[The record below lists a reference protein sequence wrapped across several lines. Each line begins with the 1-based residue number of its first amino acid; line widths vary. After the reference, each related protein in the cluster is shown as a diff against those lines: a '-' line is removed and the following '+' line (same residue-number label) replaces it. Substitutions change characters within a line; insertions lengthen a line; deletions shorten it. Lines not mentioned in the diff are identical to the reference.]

1 MNNIILLIFSLIVI
15 FLLVFYDSFFN
26 DQKVRE
32 IVMIGDLNH
41 VNNKKIS
48 NTLNKLIGEKLYQ
61 VSLIAIKKELEE
73 DPWLDT
79 AQVIIR
85 KPDVLVVRLAEFS
98 PVYLWNNKS
107 YIDKNG
113 NKMIPRSYPIK
124 KILKLS
130 SNVSSSNEVHNL
142 YRDIQSILSKINL
155 NVVEIHRDL
164 NLVKIKTDKYNFTVN
179 HDVVER
185 KLTEFTAI
193 YDQFTSNIK
202 NNFDPKNI
210 DLRYPT
216 GFAVQ

>member
-1 MNNIILLIFSLIVI
+1 MKNIVLLIFSLMVVFI
-15 FLLVFYDSFFN
+15 LVSYDSFFN
-26 DQKVRE
+26 DQKVKE
-32 IVMIGDLNH
+32 IVMIGNLNH
-41 VNNKKIS
+41 ANNKKIS

-61 VSLIAIKKELEE
+61 VSLTNIKGELEE

-85 KPDVLVVRLAEFS
+85 KPDALVVRLIEFS
-98 PVYLWNNKS
+98 PIYLWNDKV

-124 KILKLS
+124 KILKLR
-130 SNVSSSNEVHNL
+130 SNVSSSSEAHNL
-142 YRDIQSILSKINL
+142 YQDIQDILSKINL
-155 NVVEIHRDL
+155 NVVEIHQDL
-164 NLVKIKTDKYNFTVN
+164 DLVKIKTDKYNFTVK

>member
-1 MNNIILLIFSLIVI
+1 MKNIILLIFSLMVVFI
-15 FLLVFYDSFFN
+15 LVSYDSFFN
-26 DQKVRE
+26 DQKVKE
-32 IVMIGDLNH
+32 IVMIGNLNH
-41 VNNKKIS
+41 ANNKKIS
-48 NTLNKLIGEKLYQ
+48 STLNKLIGEKLYQ
-61 VSLIAIKKELEE
+61 VSLTDIKQELEE

-85 KPDVLVVRLAEFS
+85 KPDVLVVRLIEFS
-98 PVYLWNNKS
+98 PIYLWNDKV

-113 NKMIPRSYPIK
+113 NEMIPRSYPIK
-124 KILKLS
+124 KILKLR
-130 SNVSSSNEVHNL
+130 SNVSSSNEAHNL
-142 YRDIQSILSKINL
+142 YQDIQDILSKINL

-164 NLVKIKTDKYNFTVN
+164 DLVKIKTDKYNFTVN
-179 HDVVER
+179 HDVLER

>member
-1 MNNIILLIFSLIVI
+1 MVVFILVS
-15 FLLVFYDSFFN
+15 YDSFFN
-26 DQKVRE
+26 DQKVKE
-32 IVMIGDLNH
+32 IVMIGNLNYA
-41 VNNKKIS
+41 NNKKIS
-48 NTLNKLIGEKLYQ
+48 STLNKLIGEKLYK
-61 VSLIAIKKELEE
+61 VSLTDIKEELEE

-85 KPDVLVVRLAEFS
+85 KPDVLVVRLIEFS
-98 PVYLWNNKS
+98 PIYLWNDKV

-124 KILKLS
+124 KILKLR
-130 SNVSSSNEVHNL
+130 SNVSSSSEAHNL
-142 YRDIQSILSKINL
+142 YQDIQDILSKINL
-155 NVVEIHRDL
+155 NVVAIHRDL
-164 NLVKIKTDKYNFTVN
+164 DLLKIKTDKYNFIVK

>member
-1 MNNIILLIFSLIVI
+1 MKNIILLIFSLIVFFI
-15 FLLVFYDSFFN
+15 LVSYNSFFN
-26 DQKVRE
+26 DQKVKE
-32 IVMIGDLNH
+32 IVMIGNLNH
-41 VNNKKIS
+41 ANNKKIS

-61 VSLIAIKKELEE
+61 VSLTNIKGELEE

-85 KPDVLVVRLAEFS
+85 KPDALVVRLIEFS
-98 PVYLWNNKS
+98 PIYLWNDKV

-130 SNVSSSNEVHNL
+130 SNVSSSNEAHNL
-142 YRDIQSILSKINL
+142 YQDIQDILSKINL
-155 NVVEIHRDL
+155 NVVAIHRDL
-164 NLVKIKTDKYNFTVN
+164 DLLKIKTDKYNFIVK

-185 KLTEFTAI
+185 KLTEFTDI
-193 YDQFTSNIK
+193 YDQFSSNIK

>member
-1 MNNIILLIFSLIVI
+1 MKNIILLIFSIIIVFTI
-15 FLLVFYDSFFN
+15 VSYDSFFN
-26 DQKVRE
+26 DQKVKE
-32 IVMIGDLNH
+32 IVMIGNLNH
-41 VNNKKIS
+41 ANNKKIS
-48 NTLNKLIGEKLYQ
+48 NTLKKLIGEKLYQ
-61 VSLIAIKKELEE
+61 VSLTDIKEELEE

-85 KPDVLVVRLAEFS
+85 KPDVLVVRLIEFS
-98 PVYLWNNKS
+98 PIYLWNDKV

-124 KILKLS
+124 KILKLR
-130 SNVSSSNEVHNL
+130 SNVSSSSEAHNL
-142 YRDIQSILSKINL
+142 YQDIQDILSRINL
-155 NVVEIHRDL
+155 NVVEIHQDL
-164 NLVKIKTDKYNFTVN
+164 DLVKIKTDKYNFTVN

>member
-1 MNNIILLIFSLIVI
+1 MKNIILLIFSLLVV

-26 DQKVRE
+26 DQKIKE
-32 IVMIGDLNH
+32 IVMIGNPNY

-48 NTLNKLIGEKLYQ
+48 STLNKLIGQKLYQ
-61 VSLIAIKKELEE
+61 VSLTAIKRELEE

-85 KPDVLVVRLAEFS
+85 KPDILVVRLTEFS
-98 PVYLWNNKS
+98 PIYLWNNKV

-130 SNVSSSNEVHNL
+130 SNVSSPNEVYNL
-142 YRDIQSILSKINL
+142 YRVIQDILAKINI
-155 NVVEIHRDL
+155 NVLEIHQDL
-164 NLVKIKTDKYNFTVN
+164 ELIKIRTDKYNFIAN
-179 HDVVER
+179 HDVMER
-185 KLTEFTAI
+185 KLTEFTDI
-193 YDQFTSNIK
+193 YEQFSLNIK
-202 NNFDPKNI
+202 NNLAPKNI

>member
-1 MNNIILLIFSLIVI
+1 MKNIILLIFSLIIVFI
-15 FLLVFYDSFFN
+15 LVSYDSFFN
-26 DQKVRE
+26 DQKVKE
-32 IVMIGDLNH
+32 IVMMGNLNH
-41 VNNKKIS
+41 ANDKKIS

-61 VSLIAIKKELEE
+61 VSLTDIKEKLEE

-85 KPDVLVVRLAEFS
+85 KPDVLVVRLIEFS
-98 PVYLWNNKS
+98 PIYLWNDKV

-124 KILKLS
+124 KILKLR
-130 SNVSSSNEVHNL
+130 SNVSSSSEAHNL
-142 YRDIQSILSKINL
+142 YQDIQDILSKINL
-155 NVVEIHRDL
+155 NVVEIHQDL
-164 NLVKIKTDKYNFTVN
+164 DLVKIKTDKYNFTVN
-179 HDVVER
+179 HGVVER

>member
-1 MNNIILLIFSLIVI
+1 MKNIILLIFSLIIV
-15 FLLVFYDSFFN
+15 FTLVSYDSFFN
-26 DQKVRE
+26 DQKVKE
-32 IVMIGDLNH
+32 IVMIGNLNH
-41 VNNKKIS
+41 ANNKKIS
-48 NTLNKLIGEKLYQ
+48 NTLKKLIGEKLYQ
-61 VSLIAIKKELEE
+61 VSLTDIKEELEE

-85 KPDVLVVRLAEFS
+85 KPDVLVVRLIEFS
-98 PVYLWNNKS
+98 PIYLWNDKV

-124 KILKLS
+124 KILKLR
-130 SNVSSSNEVHNL
+130 SNVSSSSEAHNL
-142 YRDIQSILSKINL
+142 YQDIQDILSRINL
-155 NVVEIHRDL
+155 NVVEIHQDL
-164 NLVKIKTDKYNFTVN
+164 DLVKIKTDKYNFTVN

>member
-1 MNNIILLIFSLIVI
+1 MVVFILVS
-15 FLLVFYDSFFN
+15 YDSFFN
-26 DQKVRE
+26 DQKVKE
-32 IVMIGDLNH
+32 IVMIGNLNH
-41 VNNKKIS
+41 ANNKKIS

-61 VSLIAIKKELEE
+61 VSLTDIKDELEE

-85 KPDVLVVRLAEFS
+85 KPDVLVVRLIEFS
-98 PVYLWNNKS
+98 PIYLWNDKV

-124 KILKLS
+124 KILKLR
-130 SNVSSSNEVHNL
+130 SNVSSSSEAHNL
-142 YRDIQSILSKINL
+142 YQDIQDILSKINL

-164 NLVKIKTDKYNFTVN
+164 DLVKIKTDKYNFTVN
-179 HDVVER
+179 RDVAER

-193 YDQFTSNIK
+193 YVQFTSNIK

>member
-1 MNNIILLIFSLIVI
+1 MKNIILLIFSLIIVFI
-15 FLLVFYDSFFN
+15 LVSYDSFFN
-26 DQKVRE
+26 DQKVKE
-32 IVMIGDLNH
+32 IVMMGNLNYA
-41 VNNKKIS
+41 NDKKIS

-61 VSLIAIKKELEE
+61 VSLTDIKEELEE

-85 KPDVLVVRLAEFS
+85 KPDVLVGRQIEFS
-98 PVYLWNNKS
+98 PIYLWNDKV

-124 KILKLS
+124 KILKLR
-130 SNVSSSNEVHNL
+130 SNVSSSSEAHNL
-142 YRDIQSILSKINL
+142 YQDIQDILSKINL
-155 NVVEIHRDL
+155 NVVEIHQDL
-164 NLVKIKTDKYNFTVN
+164 DLVKIKTDKYNFTVN

>member
-1 MNNIILLIFSLIVI
+1 MVVFILVS
-15 FLLVFYDSFFN
+15 YDSFFN
-26 DQKVRE
+26 DQKVKE
-32 IVMIGDLNH
+32 IVMIGNLNH
-41 VNNKKIS
+41 ANNKKIS
-48 NTLNKLIGEKLYQ
+48 NILNKLIGEKLYQ
-61 VSLIAIKKELEE
+61 VSLTDIKEELEE

-85 KPDVLVVRLAEFS
+85 KPDVLVVRLIEFS
-98 PVYLWNNKS
+98 PVYLWNDKV

-113 NKMIPRSYPIK
+113 NKMTPLSYPIK

-130 SNVSSSNEVHNL
+130 SNVSSSNEAHNL
-142 YRDIQSILSKINL
+142 YQDIQDIFSNISL
-155 NVVEIHRDL
+155 NVVAIHRDL
-164 NLVKIKTDKYNFTVN
+164 DLLIIKTDKYNFTVN

-193 YDQFTSNIK
+193 YDQFSSNIK

>member
-1 MNNIILLIFSLIVI
+1 MKNIILLIFSLIIV
-15 FLLVFYDSFFN
+15 FTLVSYDSYFN
-26 DQKVRE
+26 DQKVKE
-32 IVMIGDLNH
+32 IVMIGNLNH
-41 VNNKKIS
+41 ANNKKIS

-61 VSLIAIKKELEE
+61 VSLTDIKEELEE

-85 KPDVLVVRLAEFS
+85 KPDVLVVRLIEFS
-98 PVYLWNNKS
+98 PIYLWNDKV

-124 KILKLS
+124 KILKLR
-130 SNVSSSNEVHNL
+130 SNVSSSSEAHNL
-142 YRDIQSILSKINL
+142 YQDIQDILSRINL
-155 NVVEIHRDL
+155 NVVEIHQDL
-164 NLVKIKTDKYNFTVN
+164 DLVKIKTDKYNFTVN

>member
-1 MNNIILLIFSLIVI
+1 MVVFILVS
-15 FLLVFYDSFFN
+15 YDSFFN
-26 DQKVRE
+26 DQKVKE
-32 IVMIGDLNH
+32 IVMIGNLNH
-41 VNNKKIS
+41 ANNKKIS
-48 NTLNKLIGEKLYQ
+48 NILNKLIGEKLYQ
-61 VSLIAIKKELEE
+61 VSLTDIKEELEE

-85 KPDVLVVRLAEFS
+85 KPDVLVVRLIEFS
-98 PVYLWNNKS
+98 PVYLWNDKV

-124 KILKLS
+124 KILKLR
-130 SNVSSSNEVHNL
+130 SNVSSSNEAHNL
-142 YRDIQSILSKINL
+142 YQDIQDIFSNISL
-155 NVVEIHRDL
+155 NVVAIHRDL
-164 NLVKIKTDKYNFTVN
+164 DLLIIKTDKYNFTVN

-193 YDQFTSNIK
+193 YDQFSSNIK

>member
-1 MNNIILLIFSLIVI
+1 MKNIILLIFSLIII
-15 FLLVFYDSFFN
+15 FLLVSYNSFFN
-26 DQKVRE
+26 DQKVKE

-85 KPDVLVVRLAEFS
+85 KPDTLVVRLTEFS
-98 PVYLWNNKS
+98 PIYLWNNKS

-130 SNVSSSNEVHNL
+130 SNVSSSNEAHNL
-142 YRDIQSILSKINL
+142 YQDIQDILSKINL
-155 NVVEIHRDL
+155 NVVEIHQDL
-164 NLVKIKTDKYNFTVN
+164 DLVKIKTDKYNFIAN
-179 HDVVER
+179 HDVMER

-193 YDQFTSNIK
+193 YDQFSSNIK

>member
-1 MNNIILLIFSLIVI
+1 MKNIILLIFSLIII
-15 FLLVFYDSFFN
+15 FLLVSYNSFFN
-26 DQKVRE
+26 DQKVKE

-48 NTLNKLIGEKLYQ
+48 NILNKLIGEKLYQ

-85 KPDVLVVRLAEFS
+85 KPDTLVVRLTEFS
-98 PVYLWNNKS
+98 PIYLWNNKV

-130 SNVSSSNEVHNL
+130 SNVSSPNEVYNL
-142 YRDIQSILSKINL
+142 YRVIQDILAKINI
-155 NVVEIHRDL
+155 NVLEIHQDL
-164 NLVKIKTDKYNFTVN
+164 ELIKIRTDKYNFIAN
-179 HDVVER
+179 HDVMER
-185 KLTEFTAI
+185 KLTEFTDI
-193 YDQFTSNIK
+193 YEQFSLNIK
-202 NNFDPKNI
+202 NNLAPKNI

>member
-1 MNNIILLIFSLIVI
+1 MKNIVLLIFSLIVI
-15 FLLVFYDSFFN
+15 FLLVFYNSFFN
-26 DQKVRE
+26 DQKVKE
-32 IVMIGDLNH
+32 IVMIGELNH

-85 KPDVLVVRLAEFS
+85 KPDVLVVRLTEFS

-113 NKMIPRSYPIK
+113 NKMIPQSYPIK

-130 SNVSSSNEVHNL
+130 SNLSSSNDMYNL
-142 YRDIQSILSKINL
+142 YQEIQDILSKINL
-155 NVVEIHRDL
+155 DVLAIHRDL
-164 NLVKIKTDKYNFTVN
+164 ELVKIKTDKYNFTVN

-210 DLRYPT
+210 DLRFLT
-216 GFAVQ
+216 GFAAQ

>member
-1 MNNIILLIFSLIVI
+1 MKNIVLLIFSLMVVFI
-15 FLLVFYDSFFN
+15 LVSYDSFFN
-26 DQKVRE
+26 DQKVKE
-32 IVMIGDLNH
+32 IVMIGNLNYA
-41 VNNKKIS
+41 NNKKIS
-48 NTLNKLIGEKLYQ
+48 STLNKLIGEKLYK
-61 VSLIAIKKELEE
+61 VSLTDIKEELEE

-85 KPDVLVVRLAEFS
+85 KPDVLVVRLIEFS
-98 PVYLWNNKS
+98 PVYLWNDKV

-124 KILKLS
+124 KILKLR
-130 SNVSSSNEVHNL
+130 SNVSSSNEAHNL
-142 YRDIQSILSKINL
+142 YQDIQDILSKINL
-155 NVVEIHRDL
+155 SVVEIHRDL
-164 NLVKIKTDKYNFTVN
+164 DLVKIKTDKYNFTVN

>member
-1 MNNIILLIFSLIVI
+1 MKNIILLIFSLIII
-15 FLLVFYDSFFN
+15 FLLVSYNSFFN
-26 DQKVRE
+26 DQKVKE

-85 KPDVLVVRLAEFS
+85 KPDTLVVRLTEFS
-98 PVYLWNNKS
+98 PIYLWNNKS

-113 NKMIPRSYPIK
+113 NKMIPLSYPIK

-130 SNVSSSNEVHNL
+130 SNVSSPNEVYNL
-142 YRDIQSILSKINL
+142 YRVIQDILAKINI
-155 NVVEIHRDL
+155 NVLEIHQDL
-164 NLVKIKTDKYNFTVN
+164 ELIKIRTDKYNFIAN
-179 HDVVER
+179 HDVMER
-185 KLTEFTAI
+185 KLTEFTDI
-193 YDQFTSNIK
+193 YEQFSLNIK
-202 NNFDPKNI
+202 NNLAPKNI

>member
-1 MNNIILLIFSLIVI
+1 M
-15 FLLVFYDSFFN
+15 
-26 DQKVRE
+26 
-32 IVMIGDLNH
+32 
-41 VNNKKIS
+41 
-48 NTLNKLIGEKLYQ
+48 NKLIGEKLYQ
-61 VSLIAIKKELEE
+61 VSLTDIKEELEE

-85 KPDVLVVRLAEFS
+85 KPDVLVVRLIEFS
-98 PVYLWNNKS
+98 PVYLWNDKV

-124 KILKLS
+124 KILKLR
-130 SNVSSSNEVHNL
+130 SNVSSSNEAHNL
-142 YRDIQSILSKINL
+142 YQDIQDILSKINL
-155 NVVEIHRDL
+155 NLVEIHRDL
-164 NLVKIKTDKYNFTVN
+164 DLVKIKTDKYNFTVN
-179 HDVVER
+179 HEVLER

-193 YDQFTSNIK
+193 YDQYTSNIK

>member
-1 MNNIILLIFSLIVI
+1 MKNIILLIFSLMVFFI
-15 FLLVFYDSFFN
+15 LVSYDSFFN
-26 DQKVRE
+26 DQKVKE
-32 IVMIGDLNH
+32 IVMIGNLNH
-41 VNNKKIS
+41 ANNKKIS
-48 NTLNKLIGEKLYQ
+48 STLNKLIGEKLYQ
-61 VSLIAIKKELEE
+61 VSLSDIKQELEE

-85 KPDVLVVRLAEFS
+85 KPDVLVVRLIEFS
-98 PVYLWNNKS
+98 PVYLWNDKV

-124 KILKLS
+124 KILKLR
-130 SNVSSSNEVHNL
+130 SNVSSSNEAHNL
-142 YRDIQSILSKINL
+142 YQDIQDILSKINL

-164 NLVKIKTDKYNFTVN
+164 DLVKIKTDKYNFTVN
-179 HDVVER
+179 YDVLER

-193 YDQFTSNIK
+193 YDQFKSNIK

>member
-1 MNNIILLIFSLIVI
+1 MVVFILVS
-15 FLLVFYDSFFN
+15 YDSFFN
-26 DQKVRE
+26 DQKVKE
-32 IVMIGDLNH
+32 IVMIGNLNH
-41 VNNKKIS
+41 ANNKKIS
-48 NTLNKLIGEKLYQ
+48 STLNKLIGEKLYQ
-61 VSLIAIKKELEE
+61 VSLTDIKEKLEE

-85 KPDVLVVRLAEFS
+85 KPDVLVVRLIEFS
-98 PVYLWNNKS
+98 PVYLWNDKV

-124 KILKLS
+124 KILKLR
-130 SNVSSSNEVHNL
+130 SNVSSSNEAHNL
-142 YRDIQSILSKINL
+142 YQDIQDILSKINL
-155 NVVEIHRDL
+155 SVVEIHRDL
-164 NLVKIKTDKYNFTVN
+164 DLVKIKTDKYNFTVN